1 MTIAYLSIFLFKKIQ
16 KRLDK
21 QYYAMYNIIQR
32 RVSMDAQLKKGLLEV
47 CVLAVLQRG
56 ESYGYK
62 IISDLAPYIEISE
75 STLYPILRRLQKSG
89 MVTTRNEIYTGRLRK
104 YFCITLLG
112 KGRIMEFLEDI
123 QEFKKVNEFISR
135 GGV

>member
-1 MTIAYLSIFLFKKIQ
+1 
-16 KRLDK
+16 
-21 QYYAMYNIIQR
+21 
-32 RVSMDAQLKKGLLEV
+32 MDTQLKKGMLEV

-62 IISDLAPYIEISE
+62 IISDLTPYIEISE

-89 MVTTRNEIYTGRLRK
+89 MVTTRNEIYNGRLRK

-112 KGRIMEFLEDI
+112 KGRIMEFLEDM

>member
-1 MTIAYLSIFLFKKIQ
+1 
-16 KRLDK
+16 
-21 QYYAMYNIIQR
+21 
-32 RVSMDAQLKKGLLEV
+32 MDAQLKKGLLEV

-89 MVTTRNEIYTGRLRK
+89 MVTTRNEIYNGRLRK

-112 KGRIMEFLEDI
+112 KGRIMEFLEDM